1 MFLYCDLAYM
11 HAAGGEDTSTLQ
23 EANGDVPLGSLGS
36 LGSHFREW
44 IDYNGVAHFRILGV
58 RQFFIFMV
66 SKCTRMFVLQMKSK
80 VFFIHYP
87 KNGSIN
93 KNRK

>member
-11 HAAGGEDTSTLQ
+11 PRGVRILRPYKRLMGMCSWM
-23 EANGDVPLGSLGS
+23 
-36 LGSHFREW
+36 GSHFREW
-44 IDYNGVAHFRILGV
+44 IDYNGVAHFRIFGV

-66 SKCTRMFVLQMKSK
+66 SKCTRMFMLQMKSK

-87 KNGSIN
+87 KNGSVN
-93 KNRK
+93 KTRR